1 MIGRKKIKRL
11 KTRTNLKEVA
21 FEFPKVEEI
30 SLLPMDY
37 QGNRIK
43 VNPSFATGITT
54 FTTKEFHFERALNYV
69 KKSSLRKFVK
79 EITQQELYMSD
90 RLSRPPIMPNAG
102 QMYLMAISGAGQGIV
117 GFGRK
122 QKILVF
128 ELQEETDIIECR
140 MTNDVRKSYK
150 KERIVLGDS
159 DLISNPITGES
170 VEIFEADWIEFWKK
184 CSTWSYQTYYKTSS
198 RVCNYIRELFL
209 SKN

>member
-1 MIGRKKIKRL
+1 MVANQEFQRVWTAGLTVEKIFRFHEKEYEKMEAGSIDWKKKKIK
-11 KTRTNLKEVA
+11 KVKNQDQSKEVE

-117 GFGRK
+117 GS
-122 QKILVF
+122 
-128 ELQEETDIIECR
+128 EETKDLHLQRGVVKNVEESEIRESEQGVVEA
-140 MTNDVRKSYK
+140 VRKYAKISFS
-150 KERIVLGDS
+150 IVEDSGDIHS
-159 DLISNPITGES
+159 I
-170 VEIFEADWIEFWKK
+170 
-184 CSTWSYQTYYKTSS
+184 
-198 RVCNYIRELFL
+198 
-209 SKN
+209 